1 MARVEDKPE
10 CILKRGISNMSR
22 EEELMHNRRTFG
34 KGKVLGV

>member
-22 EEELMHNRRTFG
+22 EESLRKWIRIWN
-34 KGKVLGV
+34 